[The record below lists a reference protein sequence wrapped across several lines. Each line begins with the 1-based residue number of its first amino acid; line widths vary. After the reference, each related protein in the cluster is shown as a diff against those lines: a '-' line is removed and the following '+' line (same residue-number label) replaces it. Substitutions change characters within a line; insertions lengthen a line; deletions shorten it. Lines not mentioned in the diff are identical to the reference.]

1 MNKMKKVNELPAL
14 AQTLFIP
21 LAVRAKE
28 AECNRPLFVD
38 KMAINIFNQ
47 CDTDNMIIDGGEIST
62 HGILARTQVI
72 DTEVER
78 LLSANPNAIVINLG
92 AGLDT
97 RFFRLDNGTVQWYDL
112 DLPEVIAL
120 RKQFI
125 AENERLHFVAKSV
138 MDYSWIDEIEYS
150 SNDTIIL
157 IAEGLL
163 MYFAENDVNEILNIL
178 IKKFPKADMFF
189 DVVHS
194 FFIGKKISSG
204 FLWGISRA
212 KELESMNN
220 ELSIIQAWSTGS
232 LIKQRQ
238 PLIFRVLNVFP
249 STKNRSQIIHLK
261 IEKRG

>member
-1 MNKMKKVNELPAL
+1 MKKANELSVL

-28 AECNRPLFVD
+28 AECSRPIFID
-38 KMAINIFNQ
+38 KMAIDIFNQ
-47 CDTDNMIIDGGEIST
+47 CDTRNVIIDGGEIST

-72 DTEVER
+72 DTEVES
-78 LLSANPNAIVINLG
+78 LLSVNPNAIVINLG

-97 RFFRLDNGTVQWYDL
+97 RFFRLDNGTVKWYDL

-125 AENERLHFVAKSV
+125 AENDRLHFVAKSV
-138 MDYSWIDEIEYS
+138 MDYSWIDEIKYS
-150 SNDTIIL
+150 SNDTVIL

-163 MYFAENDVNEILNIL
+163 MYFTENDVKKILSIL
-178 IKKFPKADMFF
+178 IKKFPNADMFF

-204 FLWGISRA
+204 FLWGIAKA
-212 KELESMNN
+212 KELESLNN
-220 ELSIIQAWSTGS
+220 EISVMQAWSTGS

-238 PLIFRVLNVFP
+238 SLIFRMLNVFP

-261 IEKRG
+261 LERRG